1 MLDQIL
7 ARRNFD
13 IPYLEFGGIRLI
25 KKNEVFLVRMG
36 PGGKISLLLGEKKK
50 YIYSIR
56 LSTCFIQ

>member
-25 KKNEVFLVRMG
+25 KNEVFLVRMG
-36 PGGKISLLLGEKKK
+36 PGGKISLLLGEKKI